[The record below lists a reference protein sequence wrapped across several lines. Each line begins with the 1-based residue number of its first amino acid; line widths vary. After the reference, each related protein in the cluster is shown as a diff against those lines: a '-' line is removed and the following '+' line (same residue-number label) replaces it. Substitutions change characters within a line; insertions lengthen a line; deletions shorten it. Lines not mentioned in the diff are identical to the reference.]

1 MSDFISGLTLS
12 ELFYVEAAKPILES
26 HFPEVPY
33 SAALIGWGSEV
44 LGYDDV
50 YSTDHHWGPRFLLFL
65 SERDSKRSQK
75 AISKALSENLPYK
88 FRGYS
93 TNFGL
98 PDEGHVRLPQEI
110 ETGPVNHMIHFE
122 TIESF
127 FGWYLGCNPNGEI
140 TKAEWLTFSEHK
152 LLAVTGGKVFH
163 DDLGLE
169 GVRQKF
175 SYYPKLIWLYQLSC
189 QWKKIAEDEEFV
201 GRCGDVG
208 DELGSM
214 IIAARQIKNLMKLC
228 FLMERKYAPYS
239 KWLGTAFSE
248 LKCAHELN
256 PVFSAALLASSW
268 QDREKHLSRAY
279 EITARLHNELQI
291 TKPLDEKVS
300 NYGGRPYL
308 VIHGLRFGFAIWETL
323 GQEASRETV
332 AQEDKG
338 IKFAVGSVNQLV
350 ESTNELSDIALCKQ
364 LRTLYE

>member
-1 MSDFISGLTLS
+1 MSDFINGLTLS
-12 ELFYVEAAKPILES
+12 ELFYVEAARPILES
-26 HFPEVPY
+26 HFPEVLH

-44 LGYDDV
+44 LGYDDLH
-50 YSTDHHWGPRFLLFL
+50 STDHHWGPRFLLFL
-65 SERDSKRSQK
+65 SDQDYKTHHK
-75 AISKALSENLPYK
+75 AIVEALSEDLPYR

-93 TNFGL
+93 TNFGP
-98 PDEGHVRLPQEI
+98 PDEGKVRLREDK
-110 ETGPVNHMIHFE
+110 ESGPVQHMICIE

-127 FGWYLGCNPNGEI
+127 FGWYLGANPNGEI
-140 TKAEWLTFSEHK
+140 TKAAWLTFSEHK
-152 LLAVTGGKVFH
+152 LRAVTGGKVFH

-169 GVRQKF
+169 VVRKKF
-175 SYYPKLIWLYQLSC
+175 SYYPRLIWLYQLSC

-214 IIAARQIKNLMKLC
+214 IIAARQIKKLMKLC

-248 LKCAHELN
+248 LKCAQELK
-256 PVFSAALLASSW
+256 PVFSAALLAPSW
-268 QDREKHLSRAY
+268 QERERHLCRAY
-279 EITARLHNELQI
+279 EIVARLHNELHI
-291 TKPLDEKVS
+291 TKPLDHKVS

-323 GQEASRETV
+323 AQEASRETIG
-332 AQEDKG
+332 QEDKG
-338 IKFAVGSVNQLV
+338 IKFDVGSVNQFV
-350 ESTNELSDIALCKQ
+350 ESNDELSDIALCKE

>member
-1 MSDFISGLTLS
+1 MNGLTLS

-26 HFPEVPY
+26 HFPGVPH

-50 YSTDHHWGPRFLLFL
+50 HSQDHHWGPRFLLFL
-65 SERDSKRSQK
+65 TGQDFELYKET
-75 AISKALSENLPYK
+75 ISKAFSEKLPHK

-93 TNFGL
+93 TNFGP
-98 PDEGHVRLPQEI
+98 PDEGHVRLMQEI
-110 ETGPVNHMIHFE
+110 ESGPVNPMIHTE

-127 FGWYLGCNPNGEI
+127 FGWYLGCNPLNEI

-152 LLAVTGGKVFH
+152 LLAVTRGKVFH

-169 GVRQKF
+169 GVRQKL
-175 SYYPKLIWLYQLSC
+175 SYYPKLIWLYLLSC

-214 IIAARQIKNLMKLC
+214 IIAARLVKNLMKLC

-248 LKCAHELN
+248 LNCAQELH
-256 PVFSAALLASSW
+256 PIFTAALLSASW
-268 QDREKHLSRAY
+268 REREKHLSQAY

-300 NYGGRPYL
+300 NYHGRPYL
-308 VIHGLRFGFAIWETL
+308 VIGGYRFGLAIWETL
-323 GQEASRETV
+323 GQESSREPI
-332 AQEDKG
+332 APEGKRRQ
-338 IKFAVGSVNQLV
+338 FAVGSVNQLV
-350 ESTNELSDIALCKQ
+350 ESTNELSDIALCRELKK
-364 LRTLYE
+364 LYE